1 MRWWDSDFIA
11 VGDTTYKVTS
21 SDNAGFGESNGIEF
35 MVNYRPIPLLNLM
48 VSMVPWNSSTH
59 GSGEADLNGTS
70 SGYFARGMSTITLPR
85 IARVELSYRYRGP
98 MKFNDGGTEGNFT
111 MDLAV
116 QKGFLANRLNLTF
129 KVRDVFDS
137 GKFRINTEQE
147 VDLGS
152 LSYTQI
158 MEAERR
164 HSPRTMSLTL
174 SYNFGKMEQ
183 KKRWGRGRGG
193 DHGGGGMMDMD
204 Y

>member
-1 MRWWDSDFIA
+1 
-11 VGDTTYKVTS
+11 
-21 SDNAGFGESNGIEF
+21 
-35 MVNYRPIPLLNLM
+35 
-48 VSMVPWNSSTH
+48 
-59 GSGEADLNGTS
+59 
-70 SGYFARGMSTITLPR
+70 
-85 IARVELSYRYRGP
+85 
-98 MKFNDGGTEGNFT
+98 

-183 KKRWGRGRGG
+183 KKRWGRGREG